1 MDKLKSEI
9 KNNKIDD
16 IKIKINNIKD
26 IKIKKNNI
34 NNLSLN
40 FKKLSYVMNLVNY
53 TINNNFL
60 ERKNIINLLK
70 NDINNSLNLN
80 LKKKIYLIC

>member
-16 IKIKINNIKD
+16 IKIKMNNIKN

-34 NNLSLN
+34 DNLSLN
-40 FKKLSYVMNLVNY
+40 FKKLSYVMNLINY
-53 TINNNFL
+53 TINNNF
-60 ERKNIINLLK
+60 
-70 NDINNSLNLN
+70 
-80 LKKKIYLIC
+80 

>member
-16 IKIKINNIKD
+16 IKIKMNNIKN

-34 NNLSLN
+34 DNLSLN
-40 FKKLSYVMNLVNY
+40 FKKLSYVMNLINY

-60 ERKNIINLLK
+60 E
-70 NDINNSLNLN
+70 
-80 LKKKIYLIC
+80 KKKYYKFIKK

>member
-26 IKIKKNNI
+26 IKIKK
-34 NNLSLN
+34 
-40 FKKLSYVMNLVNY
+40 
-53 TINNNFL
+53 
-60 ERKNIINLLK
+60 II
-70 NDINNSLNLN
+70 
-80 LKKKIYLIC
+80 